1 MAVENGFFSCFMSV
15 EFLESSSEAARVS
28 CTLVMQSACFTMT
41 EIGEAGMPSGDSQE
55 ETIFPCPSSLR
66 NTFIAQFFSVWI
78 FTS

>member
-41 EIGEAGMPSGDSQE
+41 EIGEAGMPVGTVRRRQ
-55 ETIFPCPSSLR
+55 FSL
-66 NTFIAQFFSVWI
+66 VPLL
-78 FTS
+78 